1 VSVDEDS
8 VLKKVSTEKAFYFFT
23 SVGNYI
29 GESASSLE
37 EFVEQLKVVDARSL
51 DFHLGRGDFE
61 RWFREVWGYEKLAKA
76 MKRIERLKLTGEEL
90 RTQILNTTSNV
101 LQSQEGK
108 RQAIT
113 TPETTDLAQ
122 YLKQLP
128 LAPKE
133 HAFEL
138 EMEQRLKKMLREM
151 EKK

>member
-1 VSVDEDS
+1 MGEDS
-8 VLKKVSTEKAFYFFT
+8 VLKKVSREKAFYFFT

-37 EFVEQLKVVDARSL
+37 EFLEQVQVVDARSL

-61 RWFREVWGYEKLAKA
+61 RWFREVWDHENLASA
-76 MKRIERLKLTGEEL
+76 MKGVGRRKLTGEAL
-90 RTQILNTTSNV
+90 RSQIVNAVASF

-108 RQAIT
+108 VHGAIMPPQPT
-113 TPETTDLAQ
+113 SLAE

-138 EMEQRLKKMLREM
+138 EMEERLKKMLREK

>member
-1 VSVDEDS
+1 MSVSEDS
-8 VLKKVSTEKAFYFFT
+8 VLKKVSREKAFHFFT
-23 SVGNYI
+23 STGNYT
-29 GESASSLE
+29 GKNASSLQ
-37 EFVEQLKVVDARSL
+37 EFLEQAKVVDARSL

-61 RWFREVWGYEKLAKA
+61 RWFREVWGHEILAEA
-76 MKRIERLKLTGEEL
+76 MKRIEKLKLEGEEL
-90 RTQILNTTSNV
+90 RTQILDATSSA
-101 LQSQEGK
+101 LRSQEGNIH
-108 RQAIT
+108 AIT
-113 TPETTDLAQ
+113 TPETTDLAE

>member
-8 VLKKVSTEKAFYFFT
+8 VLKKVSREKAFYFFT

-51 DFHLGRGDFE
+51 DFHLGRRDFE

-90 RTQILNTTSNV
+90 RTQILNTTSNI